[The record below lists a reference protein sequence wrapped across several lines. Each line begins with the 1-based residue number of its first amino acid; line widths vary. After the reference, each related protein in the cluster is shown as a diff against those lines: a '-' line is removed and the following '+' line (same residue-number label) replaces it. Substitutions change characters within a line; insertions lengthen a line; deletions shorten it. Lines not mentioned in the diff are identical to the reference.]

1 MEEKKFNEV
10 KYKNDFNNEH
20 YDRVSLM
27 LPKGMKSELKQI
39 AAERGYK
46 SVNALIL
53 AAIEAYIAE

>member
-27 LPKGMKSELKQI
+27 LPKGKKDILKEK
-39 AAERGYK
+39 AALMGFK

-53 AAIEAYIAE
+53 EAIEEFIRS